1 MIRASIAVIFTL
13 IGLFSIAPAEDPLAL
28 KNVPLNTFFLDDLEG
43 YYPFSIPVPKDYE
56 PADPQY
62 EYLDY
67 AYWMEATYAEE
78 YLQTEDGSK
87 VNGYMYGKVSM
98 SVGYDNVRDVFVGVE
113 DPESVAEFKR
123 LFSEVTFKRAK
134 VGSHAILLTTA
145 YSEEDDVRVYAMY
158 IATNIATNALYIA
171 FLPPNNDK
179 KTGDFV
185 WKKLKECLDTAD
197 KNVSKPP
204 KNSPTHRGSASAI
217 ESMGT
222 EGNPISADALQQL
235 VRSADQGDPRSQYN
249 LGLAYASGRG
259 VAQDYSRALHWYRK
273 AADQAYPTAFH
284 ALGTSYYLGH
294 GVEADVDKAFAWLVK
309 GVEAGH
315 TMSYY
320 YLGILCG
327 EGYKPGLPEDS
338 PWKANTTALSWYKA
352 GAELGESNAQYRL
365 GTYYYGLGE
374 NGSGTSKDEAEAY
387 LKQAREQYQKAS
399 GQGHIGATIDLGV
412 MYLIGTGGPVDYK
425 KARELL
431 EIAAGK
437 GAARA
442 IYELGTMY
450 NNGEGVVKD
459 VPAAI
464 TWFEKAAMK
473 GLPLAQWELARI
485 HLVQGSDT
493 EDPAE
498 AYAWVL
504 VLAKSGIS
512 LPPEDMEE
520 ISRRLTPPQTEK
532 AHKRAAALEKTIRV
546 QGMEFEYQGILA
558 TEE

>member
-1 MIRASIAVIFTL
+1 M
-13 IGLFSIAPAEDPLAL
+13 
-28 KNVPLNTFFLDDLEG
+28 
-43 YYPFSIPVPKDYE
+43 
-56 PADPQY
+56 
-62 EYLDY
+62 
-67 AYWMEATYAEE
+67 
-78 YLQTEDGSK
+78 
-87 VNGYMYGKVSM
+87 
-98 SVGYDNVRDVFVGVE
+98 
-113 DPESVAEFKR
+113 
-123 LFSEVTFKRAK
+123 
-134 VGSHAILLTTA
+134 
-145 YSEEDDVRVYAMY
+145 
-158 IATNIATNALYIA
+158 
-171 FLPPNNDK
+171 
-179 KTGDFV
+179 
-185 WKKLKECLDTAD
+185 
-197 KNVSKPP
+197 
-204 KNSPTHRGSASAI
+204 
-217 ESMGT
+217 
-222 EGNPISADALQQL
+222 
-235 VRSADQGDPRSQYN
+235 
-249 LGLAYASGRG
+249 
-259 VAQDYSRALHWYRK
+259 
-273 AADQAYPTAFH
+273 
-284 ALGTSYYLGH
+284 
-294 GVEADVDKAFAWLVK
+294 
-309 GVEAGH
+309 
-315 TMSYY
+315 
-320 YLGILCG
+320 
-327 EGYKPGLPEDS
+327 
-338 PWKANTTALSWYKA
+338 
-352 GAELGESNAQYRL
+352 
-365 GTYYYGLGE
+365 
-374 NGSGTSKDEAEAY
+374 
-387 LKQAREQYQKAS
+387 
-399 GQGHIGATIDLGV
+399 
-412 MYLIGTGGPVDYK
+412 DYK